1 MTEPLRRLEDK
12 NVEFQWLDQ
21 HSIAMNTIK
30 EFLTETPVIRYY
42 DVSKPGTVKCDE
54 QCCCKMVSQSV
65 LLPVP
70 SLTQSL
76 DMHRSR
82 KSYLPSLGL
91 LASLT
96 RTSMGETKALSRLTT
111 SHSSLYSKR
120 QFTSHPSACSECAWP
135 CKSTTR
141 KFNTRKVPLCTLQM
155 P

>member
-1 MTEPLRRLEDK
+1 MPEPEDVTALKRFLGMVTYLAKFMPHLSEMTEPPRCLEDQ

-76 DMHRSR
+76 DMHRWR
-82 KSYLPSLGL
+82 KSYLPSPGRV
-91 LASLT
+91 ASLT
-96 RTSMGETKALSRLTT
+96 RTSMGETKALSRLTM

-120 QFTSHPSACSECAWP
+120 
-135 CKSTTR
+135 
-141 KFNTRKVPLCTLQM
+141 
-155 P
+155 